1 MPMPMPKKKGWI
13 AGTLLALWVLWD
25 NFGKP
30 IWTLNVERWAEKKML
45 DTQLRDSVP
54 DSWWDSL
61 IIWVQESFNFIT
73 GPFGLGF
80 ALGALLFAFWDPL
93 AKYGK
98 KLFNLGK
105 KHHLSFS
112 GPTLTRSEVFS
123 CGSYKDRHI
132 YKNFYIVSVQNTDP
146 KAKTIRNVRLKA
158 AIIGFPEKLPLENG
172 SYDPVDIP
180 PGDLAT
186 FTFGHLL
193 AEDMYH
199 LVRGTKNVKKP
210 EFDEMIN
217 AAKYTS
223 IRIPFEGGETGV
235 SMYYP
240 EGMRE
245 EDSTHAEFP
254 LRLWFTADDIEPLC
268 VFVTMTPDDE
278 KKIAFETRLI
288 PQSQ

>member
-1 MPMPMPKKKGWI
+1 MSLSEKQKITIYMV
-13 AGTLLALWVLWD
+13 LSYLFALVVDL
-25 NFGKP
+25 FITIGR
-30 IWTLNVERWAEKKML
+30 LNVESWAQENSYDKLYKLVSGPPEWM
-45 DTQLRDSVP
+45 VMV
-54 DSWWDSL
+54 WDA
-61 IIWVQESFNFIT
+61 IT
-73 GPFGLGF
+73 GSFGLGF
-80 ALGALLFAFWDPL
+80 VLGSLLFAFWDPL
-93 AKYGK
+93 ARYGE

-105 KHHLSFS
+105 KHHLRFS
-112 GPTLTRSEVFS
+112 GPTLIRSDVFS

-132 YKNFYIVSVQNTDP
+132 YKNFYIVSVQNADP
-146 KAKTIRNVRLKA
+146 KAKTIRNVSLKA
-158 AIIGFPEKLPLENG
+158 AIIGPPEKLPLENG

-180 PGDLAT
+180 PGDSAI

-199 LVRGTKNVKKP
+199 LVRGTKSVKKSDF
-210 EFDEMIN
+210 EKMID

-288 PQSQ
+288 SQSQ